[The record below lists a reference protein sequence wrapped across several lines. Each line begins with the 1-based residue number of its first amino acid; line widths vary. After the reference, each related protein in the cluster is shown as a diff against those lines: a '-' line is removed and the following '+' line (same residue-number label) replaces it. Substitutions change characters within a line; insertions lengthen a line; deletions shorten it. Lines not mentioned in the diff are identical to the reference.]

1 MSGFK
6 GTRNVN
12 GRPKG
17 SVNKTTAETKE
28 LLQTIVGK
36 ELNKLGLLLGKLE
49 PLERV
54 NCLAK
59 LLPFILPRQ
68 NEVKADIVT
77 NNNSEMTPEQRE
89 KRIAELM
96 AKAQQK

>member
-17 SVNKTTAETKE
+17 SLNKNSATTKE
-28 LLQTIVGK
+28 LLQKIVNK
-36 ELNKLGLLLGKLE
+36 EIDTLGAILEKLE

-54 NCLAK
+54 TAFAK

-89 KRIAELM
+89 KRISELM